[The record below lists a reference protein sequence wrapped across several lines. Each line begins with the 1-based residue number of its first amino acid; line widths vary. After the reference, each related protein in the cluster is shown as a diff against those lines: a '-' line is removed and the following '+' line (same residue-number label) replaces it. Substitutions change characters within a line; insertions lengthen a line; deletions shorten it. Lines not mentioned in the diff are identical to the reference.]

1 MEKEIELKF
10 IETTLQQYGAR
21 LQSALVKA
29 ISDKGLVS
37 KEGTNHLKD
46 SISYDVKRTGPF
58 GYQLQLYFPDYGRF
72 IEIRYHVGPPKTSD
86 AIFKQGKSSM
96 SRTMAAMASRSRPGI
111 GSRIGR
117 KGYKDARW
125 YSKTAY
131 GSLNSLIGQLM
142 YGLTD
147 TVQETLKE
155 QLNQP
160 L

>member
-10 IETTLQQYGAR
+10 IETTLEQYGAR
-21 LQSALVKA
+21 LQSALVRA
-29 ISDKGLVS
+29 ISEKGLVS
-37 KEGTNHLKD
+37 KDGTAHLKD
-46 SISYDVKRTGPF
+46 SINYDVKRTGPF
-58 GYQLQLYFPDYGRF
+58 GYQLQLYFPDRGRL
-72 IEIRYHVGPPKTSD
+72 IEIRYHTGPPKTSD
-86 AIFKQGKSSM
+86 AIFKGSQSGISRMRRATTAKKS
-96 SRTMAAMASRSRPGI
+96 PGI

-117 KGYKDARW
+117 KSYKDARW

-147 TVQETLKE
+147 AVQETLKE